1 MKPSITLVVAL
12 LFTPPAAVLAA
23 EIPQNVE
30 DTWAVFD
37 PRAEPLET
45 EVIRESVED
54 GIVLRHVRYV
64 VGTFSGKKPGVAA
77 FYAFPADGK
86 QLPGMVQIHGGGQRA
101 IPETARFWASH
112 GYAAVAVNWG
122 EHLIGEKDDPNTD
135 WAGIPAGF
143 LDPKHHNDVTPAEG
157 TVHEIPH
164 PWNSSW
170 LLYSA
175 AARRA
180 ITFLEEQPE
189 ADGANV
195 GLTGHSMGGR
205 LTVLTA
211 IDPRVKAA
219 SPSVGGSGYLYSDI
233 AGVPGSARR
242 MQADQALYD
251 ATLDCKN
258 YWPLIQCP
266 VLFLGATNDF
276 NSPMEMVL
284 RGVRSLPR
292 TNGAMSF
299 TPHMNHRFT
308 ADNYA
313 ARVRWFE
320 THLKGSFEFPKTA
333 SARLDLRSDDGIP
346 RFTVRPDVS
355 GPHQLKSVAV
365 FYGYDRD
372 PRARF
377 WRSAEVD
384 RDDHAFTAACPVM
397 ERGEPLFVF
406 ANVTYDTGT
415 SLEMPRGYADTPL
428 LTITSQC
435 RQALPHQLAAAG
447 VKPHGVRQRLIE
459 DFSHGWRDWSLVGVG
474 HTAHWNFE
482 THKVNDPAFVGPRGA
497 SLALEIETTAP
508 KNTLAVIMEVDKW
521 RGYTGRKP
529 RRFAA
534 LVELPDAGWHA
545 VELPVDKF
553 VTPEGEVLK
562 NYDFV
567 TSLILTPGQK
577 ERPNEVTEVW
587 QGKVPRFKTIRWVGG
602 DFAPRPRPYLR
613 RGASEIDADA
623 AFREQF
629 ENAVDESVRREAEAR
644 RGLATG
650 GSVDEVM
657 TGPIEGAAS
666 TCPTQTEI
674 NSWYWRG
681 NQLKRGPRSQ

>member
-1 MKPSITLVVAL
+1 MPRQTTYKTWTVPIMRLSLLNVLVFFITTGFVQSQE
-12 LFTPPAAVLAA
+12 TPRT
-23 EIPQNVE
+23 VE
-30 DTWAVFD
+30 ETWAFFD
-37 PRAEPLET
+37 PEAESLDT

-54 GIVLRHVRYV
+54 GIVLRHFRYV
-64 VGTFSGKKPGVAA
+64 VGTFGGKKTRVAA
-77 FYAFPADGK
+77 FYAFPEDGRR
-86 QLPGMVQIHGGGQRA
+86 LPGIVQLHGGGQRA
-101 IPETARFWASH
+101 MPETAGFWASH
-112 GYAAVAVNWG
+112 GYAAVTVNWG
-122 EHLIGEKDDPNTD
+122 EHVIGEKDDPNTD

-143 LDPKHHNDVTPAEG
+143 FEPKHHNDVTQSEG
-157 TVHEIPH
+157 TIYDLPH

-189 ADGANV
+189 ADGSNV

-233 AGVPGSARR
+233 IGVPGSTRHMR
-242 MQADQALYD
+242 ADQELYD

-266 VLFLGATNDF
+266 VMFLGATNDF
-276 NSPMEMVL
+276 NSPMEKVV
-284 RGVRSLPR
+284 RGFRSLPQK
-292 TNGAMSF
+292 NGAMSF

-320 THLKGSFEFPKTA
+320 THLKGTFVFPKTVT
-333 SARLDLRSDDGIP
+333 ARLDLKSDDGIP
-346 RFTVRPDVS
+346 RFTVRPDLS
-355 GPHQLKSVAV
+355 GPHELKAVAV

-377 WRSAEVD
+377 WRSAEVV
-384 RDDHAFTAACPVM
+384 RDGDSFTAACPVM
-397 ERGEPLFVF
+397 ELREPLFVF

-415 SLEMPRGYADTPL
+415 PLKMPRGYADTPL
-428 LTITSQC
+428 LTVTSQC
-435 RQALPHQLAAAG
+435 RLAFPHQLVEAG
-447 VKPHGVRQRLIE
+447 VKSIEKRQRLIE

-474 HTAHWNFE
+474 HTAHWNYE

-497 SLALEIETTAP
+497 SLALEIETTASA
-508 KNTLAVIMEVDKW
+508 NTLAVIMEVDKW

-529 RRFAA
+529 RHFTA
-534 LVELPDAGWHA
+534 LVELPDAGLHSLK
-545 VELPVDKF
+545 LPVEKF
-553 VTPEGEVLK
+553 VTPDGEVLE

-577 ERPNEVTEVW
+577 ERPDKASEVW
-587 QGKVPRFKTIRWVGG
+587 QGKVPMFNNIHWEGG
-602 DFAPRPRPYLR
+602 DFAARPRPYLKQ
-613 RGASEIDADA
+613 GASEIDADA
-623 AFREQF
+623 AFRKQF
-629 ENAVDESVRREAEAR
+629 KSAVDES
-644 RGLATG
+644 
-650 GSVDEVM
+650 
-657 TGPIEGAAS
+657 P
-666 TCPTQTEI
+666 
-674 NSWYWRG
+674 
-681 NQLKRGPRSQ
+681 